1 MDPAS
6 LAALQVE
13 PGWLAHPPHRFSP
26 LMSWLVS
33 ATRPA
38 LAVELGPGDRSSL
51 ISTCESVLGADAT
64 ATCVAVHLA
73 NESEQNGDTFTD
85 LLQELSQTF
94 GAALL
99 GFDTER
105 AALEALVNRP
115 VSLVHLS
122 LFDAADTAPPDIDA
136 WLQAM
141 APGGVIVITTT
152 ASDTS
157 SGFAKAKGSV
167 MDNLPAVSMSLGL
180 TTEAIVAQRPLDDGT
195 PIIDLL
201 RKAPFAIG
209 AFLSLFGEQMELHD
223 VLHNEP
229 EPSPAV
235 RALIGRV
242 VDQQV
247 TERETFVSLLHAY
260 KEETARLSAEL
271 ASSRD
276 ELAAQSAA
284 ARQERE
290 RLVGEFL
297 DRLDHLSS
305 KISTSASR
313 YESELTQKDALLAD
327 AERRVGIYA
336 GLAADAQS
344 VVDDMRR
351 SSSWRATAPIR
362 LLSRV
367 LATRKPPPAPPE
379 N

>member
-1 MDPAS
+1 M
-6 LAALQVE
+6 Q
-13 PGWLAHPPHRFSP
+13 
-26 LMSWLVS
+26 
-33 ATRPA
+33 
-38 LAVELGPGDRSSL
+38 
-51 ISTCESVLGADAT
+51 
-64 ATCVAVHLA
+64 
-73 NESEQNGDTFTD
+73 
-85 LLQELSQTF
+85 
-94 GAALL
+94 
-99 GFDTER
+99 GFETER
-105 AALEALVNRP
+105 AALEGLANHP
-115 VSLVHLS
+115 VSLVHLA
-122 LFDAADTAPPDIDA
+122 LFDSTDAAPPDVEA
-136 WLQAM
+136 WLQSM
-141 APGGVIVITTT
+141 APGGVMVITTT
-152 ASDTS
+152 ACDTS
-157 SGFAKAKGSV
+157 SRFTKAKAHV
-167 MDNLPAVSMSLGL
+167 MDSVPAVCMSLGL
-180 TTEAIVAQRPLDDGT
+180 TTEAVVAQRPLDDGT
-195 PIIDLL
+195 PIVDLL

-209 AFLSLFGEQMELHD
+209 AFLSLFGEQIELHD
-223 VLHNEP
+223 VLHNES

-242 VDQQV
+242 IDQQA

-260 KEETARLSAEL
+260 KVETARLSAEL
-271 ASSRD
+271 ASSRH

-290 RLVGEFL
+290 QLVGEFL

-313 YESELTQKDALLAD
+313 YESELTQKDTLIAD